1 MRLLATHDDTKRPS
15 PHAPTTIGLRV
26 WSTRQAHA
34 TFFSL
39 FRAFFAFTRPFRDRS
54 LFAQTPYMTRP
65 NARSTPPPAAFLPP
79 SAKIRVLKI
88 KKKDDPKAIL
98 PMRHDRIELSTNR
111 LKVCCSTNLANV
123 PHSASPLSFSAH
135 RERGAF

>member
-39 FRAFFAFTRPFRDRS
+39 FRAFFRFYTPFSRQISSRKNAQATPLLAAF
-54 LFAQTPYMTRP
+54 FAQ
-65 NARSTPPPAAFLPP
+65 N
-79 SAKIRVLKI
+79 AKIRMLKI
-88 KKKDDPKAIL
+88 KKK
-98 PMRHDRIELSTNR
+98 
-111 LKVCCSTNLANV
+111 
-123 PHSASPLSFSAH
+123 
-135 RERGAF
+135 G